1 MRALSAMLLLSLVGC
16 DKLWGSY
23 IGSGDF
29 VLDGG
34 SSTGCDTSGTCDLA
48 QSDAAPPDLY
58 LPGCGKNEECIDP
71 KNPYCDLNTGQCTS
85 MPPSA
90 EAFPKDAAFQTTIS
104 LSSHY
109 VLMATGDYDGDGIT
123 DIAVSGLFT
132 NLPNASSAID
142 AKVEIYIGDG
152 LGGFKADVTMC
163 SFPGGNAPVYLLTV
177 PAVGKKYSGILV
189 AAYSGNVWYCERVAG
204 AGGTWTPTRVGSA
217 GGTGFRQ
224 LALANNEGQA
234 NPDLIIRTGKFRY
247 LDTADT
253 SGSLDVYRANKSYV
267 FNGPNSQ
274 ASSTNISWVAP
285 IRPKGA
291 SGDSLALTWDD
302 PSPSGGMLGRRGTE
316 FFYTNPGFMTNSQGY
331 SSTLAT
337 TGTYFTLAN
346 KPLRTTTILHAQGQ
360 DPSILY
366 TVSQNPNF
374 VGVLYG
380 TAVPTFSF
388 QTPPTMWGQP
398 GLMLPY
404 AGDANGDGQDEIGL
418 YSQMV
423 PGGLANQHLQLL
435 SYKNGMINTAQPI
448 TDIASTTDNF
458 QAMALEYLGATDDR
472 RRTLLRKDLIV
483 LTDNGTSSQILIRR
497 ANLNYQFP

>member
-23 IGSGDF
+23 IGIGDF

-34 SSTGCDTSGTCDLA
+34 VTSCAGSDTCDLA

-58 LPGCGKNEECIDP
+58 LPGCGKNQDCIDP
-71 KNPYCDLNTGQCTS
+71 KAPFCDLNSGQCVAQQ
-85 MPPSA
+85 PSS
-90 EAFPKDAAFQTTIS
+90 EAFPKDAAFQSTIALTS
-104 LSSHY
+104 RY
-109 VLMATGDYDGDGIT
+109 VLMATGDYNGDGIT
-123 DIAVSGLFT
+123 DIAVSGIFT
-132 NLPNASSAID
+132 NLPNASSASD
-142 AKVEIYIGDG
+142 SKVEIYIGDG
-152 LGGFKADVTMC
+152 LGAFKPDDTMC

-189 AAYSGNVWYCERVAG
+189 AAYAGNVWYCERVAG
-204 AGGTWTPTRVGSA
+204 PGGTWTPTRVGSA

-224 LALANNEGQA
+224 LALANNEAQA

-247 LDTADT
+247 LDAADT
-253 SGSLDVYRANKSYV
+253 SGSLDVYRASKSYV

-291 SGDSLALTWDD
+291 KGDSLALTWDD
-302 PSPSGGMLGRRGTE
+302 PSPAGATLGRLGTE
-316 FFYTNPGFMTNSQGY
+316 FFYTNPAFMTNSQGY
-331 SSTLAT
+331 SSTLT
-337 TGTYFTLAN
+337 TSGTFFTLAN
-346 KPLRTTTILHAQGQ
+346 KPLRTTTVLHTQAQ
-360 DPSILY
+360 DPSLLY

-380 TAVPTFSF
+380 TTVPTFTF
-388 QTPPTMWGQP
+388 QTTPTMWKQP

-423 PGGLANQHLQLL
+423 PGGISDQHLQLL
-435 SYKNGMINTAQPI
+435 SYKNGVIDTLQPI
-448 TDIASTTDNF
+448 TDIATTTENF
-458 QAMALEYLGATDDR
+458 HGMALEYLGGLGDR

-483 LTDNGTSSQILIRR
+483 IMDNGTSSQLLIRR